1 MRDTKLTVDD
11 ITGVVG
17 IIPTPSI
24 ATADQPGTAFSV
36 DLDEAA
42 TLADAMVRGGGV
54 DVLMTTG
61 TFGECASL
69 TWDELQSF
77 VATVVDAVAGRIPV
91 FAGATTLNTR
101 DTITRGGR
109 RLGELGAD
117 GLFVG
122 RPMWL
127 PLDDA
132 GIVRFYRDVAE
143 AVPNMA
149 LVVYDNPRRLQG
161 KDRDARLRGTQ
172 PDTPPGRRCQA
183 SRAAQW
189 LRLPFRPPRGKRSRA
204 ATAA

>member
-149 LVVYDNPRRLQG
+149 LVS
-161 KDRDARLRGTQ
+161 TT
-172 PDTPPGRRCQA
+172 TPAP
-183 SRAAQW
+183 SRE
-189 LRLPFRPPRGKRSRA
+189 RSGRPPTRHSARYPPRSSLPSISGCSVAPPSFPTSAR
-204 ATAA
+204 

>member
-24 ATADQPGTAFSV
+24 PTADQPGTAFSV

-42 TLADAMVRGGGV
+42 TLADAMVRGGV

-91 FAGATTLNTR
+91 FFAGATTLNTR
-101 DTITRGGR
+101 DTIARGSPAR
-109 RLGELGAD
+109 RA
-117 GLFVG
+117 
-122 RPMWL
+122 RRRWP
-127 PLDDA
+127 
-132 GIVRFYRDVAE
+132 VRGSSDVA
-143 AVPNMA
+143 A
-149 LVVYDNPRRLQG
+149 
-161 KDRDARLRGTQ
+161 
-172 PDTPPGRRCQA
+172 PPG
-183 SRAAQW
+183 
-189 LRLPFRPPRGKRSRA
+189 
-204 ATAA
+204 